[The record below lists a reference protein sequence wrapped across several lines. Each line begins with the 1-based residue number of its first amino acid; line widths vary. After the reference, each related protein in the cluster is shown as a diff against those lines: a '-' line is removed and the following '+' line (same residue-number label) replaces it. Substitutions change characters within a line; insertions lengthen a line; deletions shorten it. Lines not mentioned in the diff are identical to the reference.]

1 MLDHWMEK
9 ELSNFISVDKTPYEE
24 NDFGLNHFI

>member
-9 ELSNFISVDKTPYEE
+9 ELINCISVDKTPYNE
-24 NDFGLNHFI
+24 NVFGLNHFI